1 MIALM
6 LMGEKAE
13 VLAERGEL
21 NTREMTANATHAA
34 ESWKDLE
41 PKGQGTK
48 KGGCYTRG
56 QEECCILSI
65 SIL

>member
-48 KGGCYTRG
+48 KGGCYT
-56 QEECCILSI
+56 
-65 SIL
+65 